1 MRPWQVAARQAL
13 AIMCPLLSID
23 DERFEVGVG
32 AVEPGVGVVDLGNGV
47 VGAHASTSASLE
59 QQEVETLRLRLSD
72 DRILDNSVGKT
83 PVMVLQEHCHKHEGH
98 TPTYSTVGTSAQRG
112 CSSHTVTPPFWPHRP
127 RRISPLIFT
136 PPPLPLG
143 SATI

>member
-13 AIMCPLLSID
+13 AIMCPLLSTD

-112 CSSHTVTPPFWPHRP
+112 CSSHTVTPILAPQAETHRSVNIHPP
-127 RRISPLIFT
+127 RP
-136 PPPLPLG
+136 
-143 SATI
+143 SAPRQYR